1 MVCRLFVLGTIIEK
15 FSTYRGWVVKN
26 SGPTLFRQNEK
37 VVFSPQTGAKARKH
51 VSNGQNKPY

>member
-15 FSTYRGWVVKN
+15 FSTYRGGVVKN

-37 VVFSPQTGAKARKH
+37 DVFSPQTGAKSKKY